1 MIEGTACPG
10 GILMNAFT
18 AVRLLIL
25 VCIALIPG
33 HALAMNATQAELAEF
48 NKTGDFDRVRTL
60 VQESRPFYG
69 MASYYNSIAFYLVDI
84 DGVVAQSPGEDVQ
97 LVQGQWFAAMG
108 RFDTLLVSGPG
119 LSLTV
124 SENTFITTAFPRGGV
139 QAELV
144 RNDRLS
150 SQYGLPLEELRYA
163 HLWRPVG
170 WLAGVVESSLVALQ
184 QAGSMSWGL
193 AIICFTVALK
203 VLLVPLGVV
212 TVRMQRKVSEVQL
225 ELAPQLA
232 SIKAQYDGE
241 EAHNRIMAAHK
252 SLGVSPFFVLKPML
266 GMLLQIPIW
275 IAVFNA
281 LGEMPQLQNSGFLWI
296 ESLAYPD
303 SIARLPF
310 VIPLLGDSVSLLP
323 WLMSGVTLLSALLF
337 QDRLAPAD
345 ELRKQKRNLYFIAL
359 AFFLLFY
366 PFPAAMVLYWTL
378 SNALQIVQQH
388 FIRV

>member
-1 MIEGTACPG
+1 MV
-10 GILMNAFT
+10 NALT
-18 AVRLLIL
+18 LIRLLIL
-25 VCIALIPG
+25 VCTALMPSY
-33 HALAMNATQAELAEF
+33 ALAMTAPQAELSEF
-48 NKTGDFDRVRTL
+48 NKTGEFDRVRTL

-69 MASYYNSIAFYLVDI
+69 MASYYNSIAFYLVDAE
-84 DGVVAQSPGEDVQ
+84 GVVSLGAGEDVQ
-97 LVQGQWFAAMG
+97 LAQGQWLAAMG
-108 RFDTLLVSGPG
+108 RFETLLVSGPG
-119 LSLTV
+119 LALTV
-124 SENTFITTAFPRGGV
+124 SEDSFITTAVPSGV

-150 SQYGLPLEELRYA
+150 SQYGLPLQQLRYA
-163 HLWRPVG
+163 HLWRPLG
-170 WLAGVVESSLVALQ
+170 WLAGMVESSLVALQ

-212 TVRMQRKVSEVQL
+212 TVRMQRKVSLVQL
-225 ELAPQLA
+225 QLAPQLA
-232 SIKAQYDGE
+232 SIKAKYDGE

-252 SLGVSPFFVLKPML
+252 ALGVSPFFVLKPML

-281 LGEMPQLQNSGFLWI
+281 LGEMPQLQNSAFLWI

-303 SIARLPF
+303 AIARLPF

-323 WLMSGVTLLSALLF
+323 WLMSGVTLLSARLF

-345 ELRKQKRNLYFIAL
+345 ELKKQKRNLYLIAL
-359 AFFLLFY
+359 AFFLVFY

-378 SNALQIVQQH
+378 SNALQIVQQR

>member
-1 MIEGTACPG
+1 MVNALT
-10 GILMNAFT
+10 LM
-18 AVRLLIL
+18 RLLIL
-25 VCIALIPG
+25 VCTALMPG
-33 HALAMNATQAELAEF
+33 HALAMTAPQAELSEF
-48 NKTGDFDRVRTL
+48 NKTGEFDRVRTQ

-69 MASYYNSIAFYLVDI
+69 MASYYNSIAFYLVDAE
-84 DGVVAQSPGEDVQ
+84 GVVSLGAGEDVQ
-97 LVQGQWFAAMG
+97 LAQGQWLAAMG
-108 RFDTLLVSGPG
+108 RFQTLLVSGPG
-119 LSLTV
+119 LALTV
-124 SENTFITTAFPRGGV
+124 SENSFITTAVPSDGV

-150 SQYGLPLEELRYA
+150 KQYGLPLAQLRYA
-163 HLWRPVG
+163 HLWRPIG

-212 TVRMQRKVSEVQL
+212 TVRMQRKVSLVQL
-225 ELAPQLA
+225 ELAPKLA
-232 SIKAQYDGE
+232 SIKAKYDGE

-281 LGEMPQLQNSGFLWI
+281 LGEMPQLQNSAFLWI

-303 SIARLPF
+303 AIARLPF

-323 WLMSGVTLLSALLF
+323 WLMSGVTLLSARLF

-345 ELRKQKRNLYFIAL
+345 ELKKQKRNLYLIAL
-359 AFFLLFY
+359 AFFLVFY

-378 SNALQIVQQH
+378 SNALQIVQQR

>member
-1 MIEGTACPG
+1 
-10 GILMNAFT
+10 MNAFT
-18 AVRLLIL
+18 FMRRLIF
-25 VCIALIPG
+25 VCIALMPG
-33 HALAMNATQAELAEF
+33 HALAMNATQTELAEF
-48 NKTGDFDRVRTL
+48 TNTGEFDRVRAL

-69 MASYYNSIAFYLVDI
+69 MASYYNSINFYLVDAR
-84 DGVVAQSPGEDVQ
+84 GVVSQSPGEDVQ
-97 LVQGQWFAAMG
+97 LMQGQWLAAMG
-108 RFDTLLVSGPG
+108 RFHTLLVSGPG

-124 SENTFITTAFPRGGV
+124 TENSFITAALPPGGV
-139 QAELV
+139 QAKLI
-144 RNDRLS
+144 RNDRLG
-150 SQYGLPLEELRYA
+150 SQYGLPLQQLRYA
-163 HLWRPVG
+163 HLWRPIG

-184 QAGSMSWGL
+184 QFGSMSWGL
-193 AIICFTVALK
+193 SIIFFTVALK
-203 VLLVPLGVV
+203 VLLVPLGVI
-212 TVRMQRKVSEVQL
+212 TVRMQRKVSQVQL
-225 ELAPQLA
+225 ALAPQLA
-232 SIKAQYDGE
+232 SIKANYDGE
-241 EAHNRIMAAHK
+241 EAHKRIMAAHK

-281 LGEMPQLQNSGFLWI
+281 LGEMPQLQESGFLWI

-303 SIARLPF
+303 AIARLPF

>member
-1 MIEGTACPG
+1 MV
-10 GILMNAFT
+10 NALT
-18 AVRLLIL
+18 LIRLLIL
-25 VCIALIPG
+25 VCTALMPSY
-33 HALAMNATQAELAEF
+33 ALAMTAPQAELSEF
-48 NKTGDFDRVRTL
+48 NKTGEFDRVRTL

-69 MASYYNSIAFYLVDI
+69 MASYYNSIAFFLVAAE
-84 DGVVAQSPGEDVQ
+84 GVVSLGAGEDVQ
-97 LVQGQWFAAMG
+97 LAQGQWLAAMG
-108 RFDTLLVSGPG
+108 RFETLLVSGPG
-119 LSLTV
+119 LALTV
-124 SENTFITTAFPRGGV
+124 SEDSFITTAVPSGV

-150 SQYGLPLEELRYA
+150 SQYGLPLQQLRYA
-163 HLWRPVG
+163 HLWRPLG
-170 WLAGVVESSLVALQ
+170 WLAGMVESSLVALQ

-212 TVRMQRKVSEVQL
+212 TVRMQRKVSLVQL
-225 ELAPQLA
+225 QLAPQLA
-232 SIKAQYDGE
+232 SIKAKYDGE

-252 SLGVSPFFVLKPML
+252 ALGVSPFFVLKPML

-281 LGEMPQLQNSGFLWI
+281 LGEMPQLQNSAFLWI

-303 SIARLPF
+303 AIARLPF

-323 WLMSGVTLLSALLF
+323 WLMSGVTLLSARLF

-345 ELRKQKRNLYFIAL
+345 ELKKQKRNLYLIAL
-359 AFFLLFY
+359 AFFLVFY

-378 SNALQIVQQH
+378 SNALQIVQQR

>member
-1 MIEGTACPG
+1 VGE
-10 GILMNAFT
+10 
-18 AVRLLIL
+18 
-25 VCIALIPG
+25 
-33 HALAMNATQAELAEF
+33 
-48 NKTGDFDRVRTL
+48 
-60 VQESRPFYG
+60 
-69 MASYYNSIAFYLVDI
+69 NS
-84 DGVVAQSPGEDVQ
+84 
-97 LVQGQWFAAMG
+97 
-108 RFDTLLVSGPG
+108 
-119 LSLTV
+119 
-124 SENTFITTAFPRGGV
+124 FITTALPLGGL

-150 SQYGLPLEELRYA
+150 DQHGLPLKQLRYA
-163 HLWRPVG
+163 HLWRPLG

-184 QAGSMSWGL
+184 QVGGLSWGL

-203 VLLVPLGVV
+203 VLLVPLGVI
-212 TVRMQRKVSEVQL
+212 TVRMQRKVSQVQMA
-225 ELAPQLA
+225 LAPQLA
-232 SIKAQYDGE
+232 SIKVNYDGE
-241 EAHNRIMAAHK
+241 EAHKRIMAAHK

-281 LGEMPQLQNSGFLWI
+281 LGEMPQLQGSGFLWI

-303 SIARLPF
+303 AIARLPF

-323 WLMSGVTLLSALLF
+323 WLMSGITLLSALLF

-345 ELRKQKRNLYFIAL
+345 ELKKQKRNLYLIAL
-359 AFFLLFY
+359 AFFLVFY